1 MSTKMGYED
10 ATIDGVLGS
19 RRRRCQIREMARARA
34 GEEID
39 RCERVDGNESFKGKD
54 IGGIY
59 RLS

>member
-39 RCERVDGNESFKGKD
+39 ARELMGMKASKEKISVVFTDSP
-54 IGGIY
+54 
-59 RLS
+59 S